1 MLQASAGLESLGAY
15 RDFGGTIVDPERAAV
30 RVSVAALTPEVL
42 PLLRV
47 TPAVGRIPAVEEA
60 DATVLL
66 GYDIWMEAFDGD
78 PAALG
83 RTVELNGEQRVVVGV
98 FSEGFGFPLNHNT
111 WVLLP
116 PDPLDTA
123 PVELV
128 GRLAADATL
137 ESAESELAS
146 RWTQFD
152 ALRGEEARG
161 AIFQLRSFTGG
172 RGEGGEAVAFIG
184 LVLVALAL
192 LLIACANVANLLL
205 VRATERVRA
214 LGIQS
219 ALGASRSQIA
229 AQLFLEALMLAAMG
243 GVAGLF
249 LADLGVDAIER
260 TLAAEHWG
268 YFWMRM
274 AVDGRVVAFAGVLV
288 AGTAL
293 VAGTLP
299 VLRVWR
305 VDVQQVLKE
314 EGSASSV
321 GGGGAWGRA
330 FVTAQLGLSCAALV
344 AAGLA
349 AQSLGAS
356 RTIGRDLPMEEV
368 LATTVDLGTARA
380 EPDQVAAL
388 LEARV
393 AAIPAVTSTAL
404 ALGAPAYLEPS
415 GRFEFAGVAYDRPE
429 DRESTGYNA
438 VTSGFFGMFDIEL
451 RAGRS
456 LEAADAAGT
465 ATVAVVNE
473 SFARRFS
480 PDQSVMGRRVR
491 FTEVDAEQWYTVVG
505 VVEDVDVGGGELV
518 SLSRVYFPLAQV
530 AAPNALLLARTRGG
544 DGAALTTPLR
554 EAVAE
559 VDPALALWRI
569 RTLADSYAYLIRVP
583 RAMAAIALGG
593 GMAGLLVAAV
603 GLYGLLAFRVRQ
615 RRRELGVQL
624 ALGADGRR
632 LAIQTLD
639 SALRQVLPAL
649 AFGLTVAWL
658 AAPILSVLLL
668 GTDPRSLGT
677 YVGVAASF
685 LAVSLV
691 AAAIP
696 AIRASRVDP
705 ARVLRGD

>member
-1 MLQASAGLESLGAY
+1 
-15 RDFGGTIVDPERAAV
+15 
-30 RVSVAALTPEVL
+30 
-42 PLLRV
+42 
-47 TPAVGRIPAVEEA
+47 
-60 DATVLL
+60 
-66 GYDIWMEAFDGD
+66 
-78 PAALG
+78 
-83 RTVELNGEQRVVVGV
+83 
-98 FSEGFGFPLNHNT
+98 
-111 WVLLP
+111 
-116 PDPLDTA
+116 
-123 PVELV
+123 LV

-146 RWTQFD
+146 RWTQSD

-161 AIFQLRSFTGG
+161 AVFQLRSFTGG

-229 AQLFLEALMLAAMG
+229 AQLFLEALMLA
-243 GVAGLF
+243 
-249 LADLGVDAIER
+249 
-260 TLAAEHWG
+260 
-268 YFWMRM
+268 
-274 AVDGRVVAFAGVLV
+274 GRVVAFAGVLV

-368 LATTVDLGTARA
+368 LATTVDLGAARA

-393 AAIPAVTSTAL
+393 AAIPGVTSAAL